1 MMHNNNN
8 GGNKNRNHKRF
19 SKNNNFKKRRF
30 GMGGGS
36 SSSHIEEEFI
46 NPQAR
51 RNFAMKR
58 DQHLIKAK
66 ECLAA
71 GERIEAENHFQHA
84 DHYHRMANIGLD
96 KIQQQQQQQP
106 QGDFEQGMEADNSY
120 SDSAP
125 NYDEQAIDEAPEI
138 PVDSMGSFPAV
149 NKPAPRLSSSAAAP
163 VVENNLSSLPFMQP
177 LKETE

>member
-1 MMHNNNN
+1 MHNNNN

-30 GMGGGS
+30 GVGGG

-58 DQHLIKAK
+58 DQHLMKAK

-71 GERIEAENHFQHA
+71 GERIDAENHFQHA
-84 DHYHRMANIGLD
+84 EHYHRMSNIGLD
-96 KIQQQQQQQP
+96 KIQQQQQQQQP
-106 QGDFEQGMEADNSY
+106 QGEFEQGMEADNSY

-138 PVDSMGSFPAV
+138 PVDSMGSFPTV
-149 NKPAPRLSSSAAAP
+149 NKPAHKPSVVP